1 MKREK
6 TKMIRRFNYT
16 SRARI
21 NKSDALI
28 TFDESTKPLSF
39 NACLHLDKYNL
50 EPTARVFVEA
60 YRGNSF
66 MRFDYGTVE
75 ALAPPENRQLLEIEG
90 DEFSRFRVKIVDG
103 ESGRLFA
110 ISPQLMPGGDS
121 RDQREALLPMYLANT
136 GNQIWRLKFENEGV
150 RLELNQHKNGIQRT
164 PEFRA
169 LVFPS
174 VVREVLSYIIFI
186 EKQERE
192 EEPEDGEKSSWGKW
206 LEFISGFYPEEYPGP
221 YRETESADIRNFLD
235 WIEGAVEAFCAKNK
249 IAEGVSDV

>member
-1 MKREK
+1 
-6 TKMIRRFNYT
+6 MIRRFNYT

-21 NKSDALI
+21 NKSDAVI
-28 TFDESTKPLSF
+28 TFDTSTKPLSF
-39 NACLHLDKYNL
+39 AARLNLDGYNL

-66 MRFDYGTVE
+66 MRFDYGTVQ
-75 ALAPPENRQLLEIEG
+75 ALAPSASRQLLEIEG

-103 ESGRLFA
+103 ESGKLLA
-110 ISPQLMPGGDS
+110 ISPQLSPGGDS
-121 RDQREALLPMYLANT
+121 QDQREALLHLCLADT
-136 GNQIWRLKFENEGV
+136 GNQVWRLKFENEGV
-150 RLELNQHKNGIQRT
+150 RLELNRHKDGIQKK

-174 VVREVLSYIIFI
+174 VIREVLSHIIFI

-192 EEPEDGEKSSWGKW
+192 EGPEDGEKSPYGKW
-206 LEFISGFYPEEYPGP
+206 LEFVSGFHPEEYPGP
-221 YRETESADIRNFLD
+221 YRETDDKDVQDFLD
-235 WIEGAVEAFCAKNK
+235 WIERAVEAFCAKNK

>member
-16 SRARI
+16 SRTRI

-39 NACLHLDKYNL
+39 DARLSLEKYNL
-50 EPTARVFVEA
+50 EPPARVFVEA

-75 ALAPPENRQLLEIEG
+75 TLAPPADRQLLEIEG
-90 DEFSRFRVKIVDG
+90 DEFSRFRVKIVDA

-110 ISPQLMPGGDS
+110 ISPQLIPGGDS
-121 RDQREALLPMYLANT
+121 RDQREALLPMYLTDT
-136 GNQIWRLKFENEGV
+136 GNQVWRLKFENEGV
-150 RLELNQHKNGIQRT
+150 RLELNRHKDGIQKK

-174 VVREVLSYIIFI
+174 VVRQVLSYIIFI

-192 EEPEDGEKSSWGKW
+192 EEPEDGERSPWGKW
-206 LEFISGFYPEEYPGP
+206 LEFVSGFYPEEYPGP
-221 YRETESADIRNFLD
+221 YRETDGADVRNFLD
-235 WIEGAVEAFCAKNK
+235 WIERAVEAFCAKNRM
-249 IAEGVSDV
+249 AEGVSNV